1 MTSYRGKYRLD
12 FLQAIGYLISV
23 ILMVKWQVIESEV
36 FKNCSPC

>member
-23 ILMVKWQVIESEV
+23 ILMVIKLSDRL
-36 FKNCSPC
+36 